1 MSLLGCT
8 LFEDFELSVYSDF
21 KKLRMSQHQPLVKFQ
36 LNADFLSTPIQ
47 LEYKNETVEICLKNL
62 CQLIEK
68 SFTQWISHIEV
79 TRNTYTWINL
89 FTTKQVNFLRSELS
103 NFLIKNVGLE
113 NSDTFTWNQLKSMLF
128 NLVPNEMF
136 NIKYLH
142 DAYVQILAQQRQARS
157 NLDPSLVEFVK
168 DYALRNQF
176 NEALVYRAIKI
187 YGTEDTDR
195 INEFCI
201 LNDTEMESCMFMS
214 IYY

>member
-1 MSLLGCT
+1 
-8 LFEDFELSVYSDF
+8 
-21 KKLRMSQHQPLVKFQ
+21 MSQHHPLVRFQ
-36 LNADFLSTPIQ
+36 LNADFLSAPIQ

-103 NFLIKNVGLE
+103 NFLIKSVDLE

-136 NIKYLH
+136 DANYLH
-142 DAYVQILAQQRQARS
+142 EAYVQILAQQRQARS
-157 NLDPSLVEFVK
+157 NLDPSVVEFVK

-187 YGTEDTDR
+187 YGTEDTDG

-214 IYY
+214 IFITKSRSVYRKIQYI

>member
-1 MSLLGCT
+1 M
-8 LFEDFELSVYSDF
+8 
-21 KKLRMSQHQPLVKFQ
+21 RMSQHQPLVRFQ
-36 LNADFLSTPIQ
+36 LNADFLSAPIQ
-47 LEYKNETVEICLKNL
+47 LEYRNETVEICLKNL

-103 NFLIKNVGLE
+103 NFLIKNFDLE

-136 NIKYLH
+136 DKNYLH

-157 NLDPSLVEFVK
+157 SLDPSLVEFVK

-176 NEALVYRAIKI
+176 NEALVYQAIKI
-187 YGTEDTDR
+187 YGTEDIDG

-201 LNDTEMESCMFMS
+201 LNDTEMESCMFKS
-214 IYY
+214 FYY

>member
-1 MSLLGCT
+1 
-8 LFEDFELSVYSDF
+8 
-21 KKLRMSQHQPLVKFQ
+21 MSQHHPLVRFQ
-36 LNADFLSTPIQ
+36 LNADFLSAPIQ

-103 NFLIKNVGLE
+103 NFLIKSNDLE

-136 NIKYLH
+136 DANYLH
-142 DAYVQILAQQRQARS
+142 EAYVQILAQQRQARS
-157 NLDPSLVEFVK
+157 NLDPSVVEFVK

-187 YGTEDTDR
+187 YGTEDTDG

-214 IYY
+214 IFITKSRSVYRKIQYI